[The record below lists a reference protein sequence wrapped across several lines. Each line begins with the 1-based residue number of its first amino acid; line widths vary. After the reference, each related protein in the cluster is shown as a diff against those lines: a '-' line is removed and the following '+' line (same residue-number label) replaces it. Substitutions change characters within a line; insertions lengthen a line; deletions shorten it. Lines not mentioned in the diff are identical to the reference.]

1 MEIRDIDV
9 IKTWTLQSTLN
20 FTRYFFKEK
29 YKRKFVVG
37 KHHVKIA
44 EALDRV
50 FRGESTRLIINI
62 APRYGKTE
70 LAVKNFIAM
79 GLAINPKAKFIHLS
93 YSDDLARDN
102 SRGVQEIIRESSY
115 RRLFPGTMPTSVNT
129 RKWVTTEGG
138 GLYAVSSAGQVTGF
152 GAGLV
157 DKEDEEEL
165 AAEVEELSSI
175 DNGDFG
181 GAIVIDDPIKPDDA
195 RSELVRDKVN
205 QKFETTIRNRVN
217 SRKTP
222 IIIIMQRLDED
233 DLCGYL
239 QRVEPGVWE
248 VLSLPVLSVGPDGE
262 EKALWPFKHT
272 LEELYDLREKNAWVF
287 ETQYM
292 QNPKPL
298 EGLMY
303 RHFRTYEVIPDCP
316 ADKRCRC
323 NYTDTADTGSDYL
336 CSICYDELPDGNYVT
351 DVLYTKK
358 PMEYTE
364 QTTAQM
370 LAKRQTE
377 VCFVESNNGGR
388 GFRRNVERIT
398 RTYGNTR
405 TYFVDFTQTQNK
417 QVRIFIHSNDVA
429 NMVYFP
435 VGWEKRWPEFASAL
449 RSYRKEGRNAH
460 DDAPDALTG
469 TFEKRGEWPTYVNPV
484 SDADLLRD
492 FL

>member
-20 FTRYFFKEK
+20 FTRYFFKER

-129 RKWVTTEGG
+129 RKWFTTEGG

-157 DKEDEEEL
+157 DKEDDEEL

-195 RSELVRDKVN
+195 RSALVRDKVN

-222 IIIIMQRLDED
+222 IIIIMQRLHPH

-239 QRVEPGVWE
+239 QEVEPDEWT
-248 VLSLPVLSVGPDGE
+248 VLSLPCIYFDDFGMEFP
-262 EKALWPFKHT
+262 LWPEKHT
-272 LEELYDLREKNAWVF
+272 LEELHKIERANSFVF
-287 ETQYM
+287 QTQYM
-292 QNPKPL
+292 QNPQPL

-303 RHFRTYEVIPDCP
+303 REFKTYDVIPPCR
-316 ADKRCRC
+316 KEEMCRC

-351 DVLYTKK
+351 DVLYTKS
-358 PMEYTE
+358 PMEFTE
-364 QTTAQM
+364 QALAQM
-370 LAKRQTE
+370 LADKGTD
-377 VCFVESNNGGR
+377 VCYVESNNGGR
-388 GFRRNVERIT
+388 GFRRNVERLT
-398 RTYGNTR
+398 RTYGNTA
-405 TYFVDFTQTQNK
+405 TTFVDFTQTQNK
-417 QVRIFIHSNDVA
+417 QVRIFTHSNDVN
-429 NMVYFP
+429 NMLVFP
-435 VGWEKRWPEFASAL
+435 SDWERRWPEFAYCI
-449 RSYRKEGRNAH
+449 RNYRKEGRNAH

-469 TFEKRGEWPTYVNPV
+469 TFEKRGKHKYHRNTM
-484 SDADLLRD
+484 SDEEILAD